1 MKVLARMFGW
11 TQEAPGADWLP
22 FTQYFCPVLH
32 CSCQWLGIG
41 KSFRSNVQVEEYSG
55 VSQGQPKDRSGDL
68 VQNGCGEINVPG
80 KITWAHQTSLVFISC
95 REKSA
100 CRVPE
105 FTFRGGRWMEA
116 QDRTALLV
124 SVLPPTSVHKV
135 MWLEKEKGSWLQFS
149 LRCLSTV
156 FIWIVTGDLPWAFK
170 KTIFSGICN
179 SIWHDSLDAALTADL
194 GLTHTV
200 VPPSSIDSGPRHFK
214 LSWCQLW
221 RSAWS
226 QDSDD
231 AEVRT
236 EIEDGKWNVSYLWEM
251 YCHNDDR
258 DTTIL

>member
-11 TQEAPGADWLP
+11 AQEAPGADWAP

-68 VQNGCGEINVPG
+68 VQNGCGEIIVPG
-80 KITWAHQTSLVFISC
+80 KITWAHQTSLVFISY

-100 CRVPE
+100 CRIPE

-116 QDRTALLV
+116 QDRTALLA

-135 MWLEKEKGSWLQFS
+135 MWLEKEKGFWLQFS

-170 KTIFSGICN
+170 KTIFFWYMQFHLAWLSGC
-179 SIWHDSLDAALTADL
+179 STDCWPRPC
-194 GLTHTV
+194 THSCPTL
-200 VPPSSIDSGPRHFK
+200 IHR
-214 LSWCQLW
+214 Q
-221 RSAWS
+221 WS
-226 QDSDD
+226 QALQAQLVPAVKVCMVTGEWWCRSEDWNWRWQMKCHLS
-231 AEVRT
+231 VR
-236 EIEDGKWNVSYLWEM
+236 DVLPQWW
-251 YCHNDDR
+251 
-258 DTTIL
+258 